1 LKLPII
7 STVAVL
13 ALIVAVRTY
22 SQSSAPAAPRT
33 RDGRISLGPP
43 PGQSG
48 LWMPPNAGDE
58 RLVDLDSATPAASN
72 QFGIDTNPLLRN
84 PRLGGISPEAAA
96 QLVGKLTVNQVPFQP
111 WAKALYAFRSENPYE
126 PHTRCKP
133 SGGPRQFM
141 TPYGVEF
148 LDAPE
153 LQRMFIVDIGGPH
166 TMRVVYMDGKG
177 HPKNLSPSYL
187 GHSIGQWDHD
197 TLVIDSIGFN
207 ERFWIDRQGLP
218 HTDKLHLVE
227 RITRADLN
235 TLLYEVTIDD
245 PGAYSSTWST
255 GVVLRWTPGQEL
267 FEYVCQDNNHAP
279 ELMIGAEKL
288 MGSSTSVVP

>member
-1 LKLPII
+1 MKRTLI
-7 STVAVL
+7 SMVFVM
-13 ALIVAVRTY
+13 ALMFAMRAF
-22 SQSSAPAAPRT
+22 SQSGPAPAPRT
-33 RDGRISLGPP
+33 RDGKVSLGPP
-43 PGQSG
+43 PGETG

-72 QFGIDTNPLLRN
+72 EFGIDTNPLLRN

-96 QLVGKLTVNQVPFQP
+96 QLVGKLTVSQVPFQP
-111 WAKALYAFRSENPYE
+111 WAKALYAFRAENLFE

-148 LDAPE
+148 VDAPE

-166 TMRVVYMDGKG
+166 TMRVVYMDGRA

-187 GHSIGQWDHD
+187 GHSIGRWEND
-197 TLVIDSIGFN
+197 TLVIDTVGFN

-218 HTDKLHLVE
+218 HTDRLHLVE
-227 RITRADLN
+227 RMTRMDLN
-235 TLLYEVTIDD
+235 TLKYQVTVDD
-245 PGAYSSTWST
+245 TGAYTSTWST
-255 GVVLRWTPGQEL
+255 GVVLRWTPGAEL

-279 ELMIGAEKL
+279 ELMLGNEKFID
-288 MGSSTSVVP
+288 GRTNVVP